1 MLQGI
6 FNYDNPVWRF
16 IGKLGDLMILNILW
30 LICSI
35 PIFTI
40 GASTTA
46 VYYVT
51 IKLARDDDGYTIR
64 NFFKSFKE
72 NFKQATAIWLLMLVT
87 GIILGFDLYFFLFV
101 LTGSS
106 IVRTVFTAAIG
117 ALTLIWLC
125 IFSYVFPL
133 QSRFYNPVKRTI
145 FNAFFMSIR
154 HFFHTLGMLVLD
166 GCLLVLGVFSIY
178 YLPQITILAMMFGF
192 PLIAFVNSYILN
204 PIFNRYIPE
213 DEKKENPDELRP
225 ILQDVIMNHPDKK
238 DEEGKE

>member
-1 MLQGI
+1 
-6 FNYDNPVWRF
+6 
-16 IGKLGDLMILNILW
+16 
-30 LICSI
+30 
-35 PIFTI
+35 
-40 GASTTA
+40 
-46 VYYVT
+46 
-51 IKLARDDDGYTIR
+51 
-64 NFFKSFKE
+64 
-72 NFKQATAIWLLMLVT
+72 
-87 GIILGFDLYFFLFV
+87 
-101 LTGSS
+101 
-106 IVRTVFTAAIG
+106 
-117 ALTLIWLC
+117 
-125 IFSYVFPL
+125 
-133 QSRFYNPVKRTI
+133 
-145 FNAFFMSIR
+145 MSIR